1 MKVTAL
7 FCLLILTTACSEE
20 PKKETPKVESTENL
34 EEYKNGVYTM
44 YYPGKKR
51 IKIQGM
57 RDVKKVRD
65 GKWVLLAP
73 NGTEL
78 SYTFFEKGKREGYS
92 FVKYPNGIMRY
103 HGEYLHDK
111 QVGVWKEYDE
121 KGKLV
126 KEIDHGTG
134 TPEK

>member
-1 MKVTAL
+1 MKITAL
-7 FCLLILTTACSEE
+7 FCLLILATACSEE
-20 PKKETPKVESTENL
+20 PKKVTPKESEESL

-44 YYPGKKR
+44 YYPGKKK

-65 GKWVLLAP
+65 GKWILLSP

-78 SYTFFEKGKREGYS
+78 SYTYFEKGKREGHS
-92 FVKYPNGIMRY
+92 FVKYPNGAMHY

-111 QVGVWKEYDE
+111 QVGIWKFYDE
-121 KGKLV
+121 KGKLT
-126 KEIDHGTG
+126 KEEDHGTG
-134 TPEK
+134 AAE